1 MLSPRM
7 RWWPI
12 VAFFCLAVV
21 LRAPFWAGDVID
33 WDESTF
39 ILMGQ
44 SWADGDLPYTSLWD
58 NKPPLCFLPFALVA
72 GLFGKS
78 IAAVRILGLTSVVV
92 TATVVWWIGRGWVA
106 ELAGNTIAG
115 RSERAG
121 RLAGALCIILV
132 TFASRGQ
139 ATMSE
144 TLAIAP
150 LALGCAPILLG
161 RGDLRS
167 AALSG
172 ACLSVDTLKLKNL
185 LFVAGVAGIL
195 WIARSRQDRSA
206 RAAIVFAAAAVAV
219 VLATALPY
227 ALEGELELFVRSVV
241 LAPFDYAI
249 AGVRRMIGPSS
260 AAVVGAAML
269 TRSSGVSRWARFWLL
284 AASVALSIVLSGG
297 GSAHYWIQIHP
308 FTALA
313 LAAGIVRAAPRLS
326 PAMDLLVVGGL
337 TFLAATL
344 ADASWIERAKA
355 FRGLEAQGRA
365 RRLAMHLDAKGARGQ
380 PVVLFSDHLAHWW
393 LESAPI
399 HPILTHPSNAFR
411 PELFRVVLGEEATI
425 AELMR
430 TAFRLKPLFVV
441 LPRVVRHLDRA
452 PEAAQWLEE
461 TLRQDYVSNPDFEGL
476 RVFRRRS
483 EG

>member
-21 LRAPFWAGDVID
+21 LRAPFWAVDVID

-72 GLFGKS
+72 SLVGKS
-78 IAAVRILGLTSVVV
+78 IAAVRLLGLASVVL
-92 TATVVWWIGRGWVA
+92 TAIVVWRIGRGW
-106 ELAGNTIAG
+106 G
-115 RSERAG
+115 SERMG
-121 RLAGALCIILV
+121 RLAGALCVVLV

-150 LALGCAPILLG
+150 LALGCAPVLLD
-161 RGDLRS
+161 RRDLRS

-172 ACLSVDTLKLKNL
+172 ACLSVATLIRFNL
-185 LFVAGVAGIL
+185 VFVAALALSL
-195 WIARSRQDRSA
+195 WLVRCRQERSA
-206 RAAIVFAAAAVAV
+206 RAAVAFV
-219 VLATALPY
+219 VASVSVVVATALPY
-227 ALEGELELFVRSVV
+227 AIEGEIELFVRSVV
-241 LAPFDYAI
+241 LAPFDYAL
-249 AGVRRMIGPSS
+249 AGVRRMLGASSVGGVTVGIAVFSRLPGVRPSNWP
-260 AAVVGAAML
+260 A
-269 TRSSGVSRWARFWLL
+269 FWLL

-411 PELFRVVLGEEATI
+411 PELFRVVLGEEATS

-483 EG
+483 GG

>member
-1 MLSPRM
+1 M

-21 LRAPFWAGDVID
+21 LRAPFWSVDVID

-44 SWADGDLPYTSLWD
+44 SWADGNLPYTTLWD

-72 GLFGKS
+72 GWVGKS
-78 IAAVRILGLTSVVV
+78 VAAVRILGLMSVVL
-92 TATVVWWIGRGWVA
+92 TAIVVWRIGRGWGV
-106 ELAGNTIAG
+106 ESAGNAIAG
-115 RSERAG
+115 RSERVG
-121 RLAGALCIILV
+121 WLAGAFCIVLV

-172 ACLSVDTLKLKNL
+172 ACLSVATLIRFNL

-195 WIARSRQDRSA
+195 WIVRSRQDRSA
-206 RAAIVFAAAAVAV
+206 RAGIAFAAAAVAV
-219 VLATALPY
+219 VVATALPY
-227 ALEGELELFVRSVV
+227 AIEGELELFVRSVV

-249 AGVRRMIGPSS
+249 AGVRRMLGPSS
-260 AAVVGAAML
+260 AVVVGAAL
-269 TRSSGVSRWARFWLL
+269 FTCLGGVSRWTRFWLL
-284 AASVALSIVLSGG
+284 AASVALSIGLSGG

-313 LAAGIVRAAPRLS
+313 LAAGVVRVLPRLKW
-326 PAMDLLVVGGL
+326 AGDAFMIAGVTV
-337 TFLAATL
+337 LAAGL
-344 ADASWIERAKA
+344 ADASWVERVKA

-365 RRLAMHLDAKGARGQ
+365 RRLAVHLDAQGAHAQ

-393 LESAPI
+393 LDSGPI

-411 PELFRVVLGEEATI
+411 PELFQVVLGEQATS
-425 AELMR
+425 AELLR
-430 TAFRLKPLFVV
+430 TAFGLKPLFVV

-452 PEAAQWLEE
+452 PPAAQFLEE
-461 TLRQDYVSNPDFEGL
+461 VLERDYVAQPNFEGL
-476 RVFRRRS
+476 RVYRRRS
-483 EG
+483 GF